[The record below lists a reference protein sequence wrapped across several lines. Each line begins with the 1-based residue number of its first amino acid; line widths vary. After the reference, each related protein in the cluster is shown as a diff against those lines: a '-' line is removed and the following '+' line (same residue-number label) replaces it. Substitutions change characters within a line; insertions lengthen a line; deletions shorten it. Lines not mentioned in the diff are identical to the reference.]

1 MAEAA
6 KVRLVRCPKC
16 ENLLPE
22 LPDFSL
28 YQCGG
33 CGAVLRAKKKGILED
48 GLTKISDDVEG
59 GGASEE
65 GSIVKVSEV
74 NVESADGNGGTG
86 GERIQREGVASN
98 GSSITGAENR
108 EVMSDSDIGGRGKE
122 RMRRRE
128 SFDEECMSYSQDFV
142 RNRNQGKTG
151 DLNVDRP
158 EYVHFH
164 GEHVKEIRPPME
176 SVRSRPAMDQWA
188 VKSNGPMASYR
199 PAEGAPARVRF
210 DDFLYHD
217 EGQTSYD
224 GNSYYQQGE
233 RARYQGHDLDERA
246 RLENLE
252 NGRAELLRRLDE
264 LKDQL
269 SRSCEVSD
277 KAKERIG
284 TDRRMV
290 SPTSPNPCGRQN
302 AAYVQEGLTS
312 SQCVNQQSLARDDMV
327 PPYLSYPRGFVPY
340 TDRYGS
346 RVPDM
351 YPQRGYPHEFLHY
364 SGTYEPEML
373 RRPSRQPQ
381 SKYMQRPYYEHFPG
395 YYGDANHDL
404 FMLHRHE
411 NFFHQPACS
420 CVHCCDKNWRIPPTV
435 EPTGMHN
442 HRSQIEPS
450 SLNSHQH
457 PNPILHRG
465 PGDSSR
471 GSNLHPLRSRQ
482 SLTLDSNDLDSDI
495 DGFKYHRPRKLM
507 VAHRNGRVSHPIAGG
522 APFITCSNC
531 FELLKL
537 PRKHISLAK
546 HEQKLKCGACSSII
560 SFELGNK
567 GFTASISAHVDQA
580 TTEIDEGSIGTVDEN
595 VRYWDD
601 DSNGANM
608 DTCNDYDDSQHKF
621 SAAGNKSDSSE
632 SEKQTDPVSSTS
644 SLPQDERRL
653 ENILSR
659 KHGSQSEELPMT
671 TVKSVADPDFSPQEF
686 SDHSLDNIAVSRFDK
701 RNKSKRPDQE
711 RVSLG
716 RTASQQ
722 NSVKD
727 AAVATEI
734 DVPFNEYSNSYA
746 SQDSAEISKEDH
758 PKANKGGE
766 SFLAGLIRKG
776 FRDFTKSNQG
786 VEAGGSKV
794 SVNGHCIPDRL
805 VKKAEKLAGPIQ
817 PGEYC
822 FLVILIQNANG
833 SFANS
838 IKTQPNIEE
847 FNYPL
852 PENCS
857 AGNTGV
863 FVNGRELN
871 QKDLDLL
878 ASRGLPITRNRSYLI
893 EITGKVIDEQTGE
906 ELDGLGKLAPTVERA
921 KHGFGMKVPRFIAQS
936 QS

>member
-86 GERIQREGVASN
+86 GERIQREAVASN

-108 EVMSDSDIGGRGKE
+108 DVMSDSDIGRRGKE

-128 SFDEECMSYSQDFV
+128 SFDDECMSYSQDFV

-151 DLNVDRP
+151 DLNMDRP
-158 EYVHFH
+158 EYVNFH

-224 GNSYYQQGE
+224 VNSYYQQGE
-233 RARYQGHDLDERA
+233 RARYRGHDLDEHA

-312 SQCVNQQSLARDDMV
+312 SQCVSQQSLARDDMV

-340 TDRYGS
+340 PDRYGS

-351 YPQRGYPHEFLHY
+351 YPQEDTRMSSCIILVPTNQKCFGGLLVSHNLNTCNDPITSIFLVTMEMPIMTSSCYTAMKTFFISPHVLVFAAVI
-364 SGTYEPEML
+364 
-373 RRPSRQPQ
+373 
-381 SKYMQRPYYEHFPG
+381 K
-395 YYGDANHDL
+395 
-404 FMLHRHE
+404 
-411 NFFHQPACS
+411 
-420 CVHCCDKNWRIPPTV
+420 
-435 EPTGMHN
+435 TGAYLLL
-442 HRSQIEPS
+442 
-450 SLNSHQH
+450 LN
-457 PNPILHRG
+457 P
-465 PGDSSR
+465 
-471 GSNLHPLRSRQ
+471 Q
-482 SLTLDSNDLDSDI
+482 SLTLNSNDLDSDI
-495 DGFKYHRPRKLM
+495 DGLKYHRPRKLM

-546 HEQKLKCGACSSII
+546 TEHKLKCGACSSII

-567 GFTASISAHVDQA
+567 GFTASISAHVDQV

-632 SEKQTDPVSSTS
+632 SEKQTDPLSSTS

-671 TVKSVADPDFSPQEF
+671 SVKSLADPDFSPQEF

-817 PGEYC
+817 PGEYWYDKQAGFWGVMGHPC
-822 FLVILIQNANG
+822 LGIIM
-833 SFANS
+833 
-838 IKTQPNIEE
+838 PNIEE

-893 EITGKVIDEQTGE
+893 EITGKVIDEQTG
-906 ELDGLGKLAPTVERA
+906 KNWTV
-921 KHGFGMKVPRFIAQS
+921 
-936 QS
+936 

>member
-1 MAEAA
+1 
-6 KVRLVRCPKC
+6 
-16 ENLLPE
+16 
-22 LPDFSL
+22 
-28 YQCGG
+28 
-33 CGAVLRAKKKGILED
+33 
-48 GLTKISDDVEG
+48 
-59 GGASEE
+59 
-65 GSIVKVSEV
+65 
-74 NVESADGNGGTG
+74 
-86 GERIQREGVASN
+86 
-98 GSSITGAENR
+98 
-108 EVMSDSDIGGRGKE
+108 
-122 RMRRRE
+122 
-128 SFDEECMSYSQDFV
+128 
-142 RNRNQGKTG
+142 
-151 DLNVDRP
+151 
-158 EYVHFH
+158 
-164 GEHVKEIRPPME
+164 
-176 SVRSRPAMDQWA
+176 
-188 VKSNGPMASYR
+188 
-199 PAEGAPARVRF
+199 
-210 DDFLYHD
+210 
-217 EGQTSYD
+217 
-224 GNSYYQQGE
+224 
-233 RARYQGHDLDERA
+233 
-246 RLENLE
+246 
-252 NGRAELLRRLDE
+252 
-264 LKDQL
+264 
-269 SRSCEVSD
+269 
-277 KAKERIG
+277 
-284 TDRRMV
+284 
-290 SPTSPNPCGRQN
+290 
-302 AAYVQEGLTS
+302 
-312 SQCVNQQSLARDDMV
+312 MV

-420 CVHCCDKNWRIPPTV
+420 CVHCCDKNWRIPPTI

-450 SLNSHQH
+450 NLSSHQH
-457 PNPILHRG
+457 PNPILHRAL
-465 PGDSSR
+465 GDSSR
-471 GSNLHPLRSRQ
+471 GSNLRPLRSRQ
-482 SLTLDSNDLDSDI
+482 SLTLDTNDLDSDI
-495 DGFKYHRPRKLM
+495 DGLKYHRPRKLM

-546 HEQKLKCGACSSII
+546 NEQKLKCGACSSII

-567 GFTASISAHVDQA
+567 GFTASISAHVDQV

-608 DTCNDYDDSQHKF
+608 DTCNDCDDSQHKF
-621 SAAGNKSDSSE
+621 SAAGNKSDS
-632 SEKQTDPVSSTS
+632 T
-644 SLPQDERRL
+644 
-653 ENILSR
+653 
-659 KHGSQSEELPMT
+659 
-671 TVKSVADPDFSPQEF
+671 DPDFSPQGF
-686 SDHSLDNIAVSRFDK
+686 SDNSLDNIAVSRFDK
-701 RNKSKRPDQE
+701 RKKSKRPDQD

-734 DVPFNEYSNSYA
+734 DMPFNEYSNSYA

-794 SVNGHCIPDRL
+794 SVNGHCLPDRL

-817 PGEYC
+817 PGEYWYDKQAGFWGVMGHPC
-822 FLVILIQNANG
+822 LGIIM
-833 SFANS
+833 
-838 IKTQPNIEE
+838 PNIEE

-878 ASRGLPITRNRSYLI
+878 SSRGLPITRNRSYLI
-893 EITGKVIDEQTGE
+893 EITGKVVDEQTGE
-906 ELDGLGKLAPTVERA
+906 ELDGLGKLAPTGEGQTWIR
-921 KHGFGMKVPRFIAQS
+921 HES
-936 QS
+936 S

>member
-86 GERIQREGVASN
+86 GERIHTGGVAPN
-98 GSSITGAENR
+98 GSSINGAENR
-108 EVMSDSDIGGRGKE
+108 EVMSDSDIG
-122 RMRRRE
+122 
-128 SFDEECMSYSQDFV
+128 FV
-142 RNRNQGKTG
+142 RNRNQGKNG
-151 DLNVDRP
+151 DLNADRP
-158 EYVHFH
+158 EYVNFH
-164 GEHVKEIRPPME
+164 GEHIKEIRPPVE
-176 SVRSRPAMDQWA
+176 SVRSRPAMDHWA
-188 VKSNGPMASYR
+188 VKSNGLMANSR
-199 PAEGAPARVRF
+199 PGEGAPARVRF

-217 EGQTSYD
+217 EGQSSYD
-224 GNSYYQQGE
+224 VNSYYQQGE
-233 RARYQGHDLDERA
+233 RTRYRGHDLDEHA

-284 TDRRMV
+284 TERRMV

-312 SQCVNQQSLARDDMV
+312 SQCVNQQSLAHDDMV

-351 YPQRGYPHEFLHY
+351 YPQREYPHEFLHY

-373 RRPSRQPQ
+373 RRPSRLPQ

-395 YYGDANHDL
+395 YYGDANHDP

-411 NFFHQPACS
+411 NFFISLHVLVSTA
-420 CVHCCDKNWRIPPTV
+420 VIRI
-435 EPTGMHN
+435 GAYLL
-442 HRSQIEPS
+442 R
-450 SLNSHQH
+450 LN
-457 PNPILHRG
+457 P
-465 PGDSSR
+465 
-471 GSNLHPLRSRQ
+471 Q

-495 DGFKYHRPRKLM
+495 DGLKYHRPRKLM

-546 HEQKLKCGACSSII
+546 NEQKLKCGACSSII

-567 GFTASISAHVDQA
+567 GFTASISAHVDQV

-608 DTCNDYDDSQHKF
+608 DTCNDCDDSQHKF

-632 SEKQTDPVSSTS
+632 SEKQTDPLSSTS
-644 SLPQDERRL
+644 SLPQDERLL

-659 KHGSQSEELPMT
+659 KHGSQSEELPMA
-671 TVKSVADPDFSPQEF
+671 TVKSLADPDFSPQGF

-701 RNKSKRPDQE
+701 RNKSKRPDQD

-734 DVPFNEYSNSYA
+734 DMPFNEYSNSYA
-746 SQDSAEISKEDH
+746 SQDSAEISKEDY

-794 SVNGHCIPDRL
+794 SVNGHCLPDRL

-817 PGEYC
+817 PGEYWYDKQAGFWGVMGHPC
-822 FLVILIQNANG
+822 LGIIM
-833 SFANS
+833 
-838 IKTQPNIEE
+838 PNIEE

-893 EITGKVIDEQTGE
+893 EITGKVVDEQTGE